1 MSPVTVTRVTAAS
14 SVFLATIPSPDRGV
28 WELGPIPIRAYA
40 LCIIAGIILA
50 IWWGERRWIAR
61 GGTAGT
67 IIDIAV
73 FAVPFGLVGGRLYHV
88 ATDWYRYFGEGKHPL
103 DALKIWDGGLGI
115 WGAIALG
122 AVGAWI
128 GCRVKGVPLP
138 AYADAIAPGI
148 VTAQAIGRVG
158 NYFNQELYGAHTDL
172 PWGLEIYRRVNEAGA
187 EDNLN
192 GVAINHIPIDGSP
205 VHPTFL
211 YELLW
216 NLLVAALVV
225 YVDRKFRLGHGRAFA
240 VYVMGYT
247 LGRTWIEMMRTDEA
261 NHVFGVRI
269 NVWVSILV
277 FLGAAVYFLLAR
289 TRGEREDPESL
300 RGKDAPP
307 LDEPDDEA
315 KPDDEDAEAKDDKA
329 KDADA
334 KDEKAEGE
342 ADKPEKA
349 DAEKAD
355 AKKTDAEKAEAKKA
369 DSEKADAKKADA
381 KAAPEKAK
389 ADSTDA
395 GADKADADAKADA
408 GKADANADEKA
419 DADEKAPAK
428 SDS

>member
-1 MSPVTVTRVTAAS
+1 MRAPRTSPVTVTRVTVAS
-14 SVFLATIPSPDRGV
+14 SVFLANIPSPDRGV
-28 WELGPIPIRAYA
+28 WEIGPIPLRAYA

-67 IIDIAV
+67 VIDIAV

-88 ATDWYRYFGEGKHPL
+88 ATDYQRYFGEGRNPL
-103 DALKIWDGGLGI
+103 DALRIWDGGLGI

-148 VTAQAIGRVG
+148 VAAQAIGRLG
-158 NYFNQELYGAHTDL
+158 NYFNQELYGAPTDL
-172 PWGLEIYRRVNEAGA
+172 PWGLELYRRVNEQGA

-192 GVAINHIPIDGSP
+192 GVAINHIPINDSP

-211 YELLW
+211 YELIW

-225 YVDRKFRLGHGRAFA
+225 WVDRRYRLGHGRAFA

-261 NHVFGVRI
+261 NHVFGMRI

-277 FLGAAVYFLLAR
+277 FLGAAVYFVLAR
-289 TRGEREDPESL
+289 RKGDREDPATL

-307 LDEPDDEA
+307 LDDEPGEAAAPADEDDAASAE
-315 KPDDEDAEAKDDKA
+315 KDDEDAEDGDATVADPAGTEPAKGEKTEA
-329 KDADA
+329 AAEKPATATAPTTETADA
-334 KDEKAEGE
+334 SP
-342 ADKPEKA
+342 ADPG
-349 DAEKAD
+349 
-355 AKKTDAEKAEAKKA
+355 
-369 DSEKADAKKADA
+369 KKADA
-381 KAAPEKAK
+381 
-389 ADSTDA
+389 ST
-395 GADKADADAKADA
+395 
-408 GKADANADEKA
+408 
-419 DADEKAPAK
+419 K
-428 SDS
+428 SDG